1 MVVSIIVASTART
14 ALAETVKKDA
24 AATAETTDF
33 MVYCPFGYARTIRTA

>member
-1 MVVSIIVASTART
+1 MVVSIIVASTASA

-33 MVYCPFGYARTIRTA
+33 MVYFPYDYARTIRTT